1 MWKRGL
7 RGGKMQLAGAALDK
21 SLFLFNPPLRNALLT
36 VRQLSAPLSS
46 LGMLSLP
53 PRETFDVDDFIKAQ
67 NEGECAVIKCGYS
80 SISALLARYILF

>member
-80 SISALLARYILF
+80 SISALFARYILF